1 MLRNFRQDLMN
12 TSKKAR
18 RKSQRTKKDANRRR
32 SVQKLQVDG
41 RECDGQ
47 TDRVVGC
54 ADGAAHRIPEA
65 DDSVHVSAQGR

>member
-12 TSKKAR
+12 ASKKTR
-18 RKSQRTKKDANRRR
+18 RKTHRAKKDANRSR
-32 SVQKLQVDG
+32 SVQKLQADG